1 MQELVISDDDR
12 ILVVAP
18 HPDDECCGPGGVLLL
33 YSNQCDVLVLTD
45 GRQGQGDIIPDE
57 LKKIRQRELS
67 DEMDFLGINNY
78 RILEI
83 EDGTLL
89 SHTDCMLDISLK
101 VYSKVFV
108 TGCHDAHPDHKA
120 ACISLRNAILRQ
132 NLSSRIE
139 CYAYE
144 VHTPLQDPTHFL
156 DITSLLEKKLNL
168 IRYHKSQLQELP
180 YDLLAKQCSSYRA
193 TLYRMPGKMIEVYE
207 KMVFEEGN
215 RTFLSESE
223 VLLQKERVSGWLLK
237 RWVAKLQNNGHISS
251 FLKKRNITEV
261 YIYGYGDLGKLL
273 LRELVADDI
282 SIRAV
287 IDRRANQFANE
298 NIRVIPPEEME
309 EGISVILTILSDQA
323 KVMNILLKK
332 GSGKI
337 YSLKSILERTGETN
351 DN

>member
-1 MQELVISDDDR
+1 MQELDISNDDR

-33 YSNQCDVLVLTD
+33 YPKQCDVLVLTD
-45 GRQGQGDIIPDE
+45 GRQGQGNIIPDE

-67 DEMDFLGINNY
+67 DEMNYLGINNY

-83 EDGTLL
+83 EDGTLF
-89 SHTDCMLDISLK
+89 SHTDCMSDISLK
-101 VYSKVFV
+101 VYTKIFV

-132 NLSSRIE
+132 ELGSKLE

-156 DITSLLEKKLNL
+156 DITSLLETKLNL

-180 YDLLAKQCSSYRA
+180 YDLLAKQCSLYRG
-193 TLYRMPGKMIEVYE
+193 TLHRMPGKMIEVYE
-207 KMVFEEGN
+207 KISFEKGN
-215 RTFLSESE
+215 STFLSESE

-237 RWVAKLQNNGHISS
+237 RWVARLQNHGRISS
-251 FLKKRNITEV
+251 FLRELNISEV

-273 LRELVADDI
+273 VHELVTDDI
-282 SIRAV
+282 SIKAV
-287 IDRRANQFANE
+287 IDRRASQFTNE
-298 NIRVIPPEEME
+298 NIKVISLEEIE
-309 EGISVILTILSDQA
+309 EGISVILTTLSDQV
-323 KVMNILLKK
+323 KIKDMLLKR

-337 YSLKSILERTGETN
+337 YLLKSILEAQE
-351 DN
+351 